1 MLIGLFMAGVILL
14 IYQLAPSYFYRSI
27 FKDVSEE
34 IANLST
40 GSKLSVLR
48 SFRGVNGKYH
58 TLDNPN
64 FVLLVTRVLGENSFT
79 KLAALHPRVHAPP
92 LNVSSVLLLNA
103 EKVILD
109 EGVVLRQS
117 ATEINVLPFVS
128 FEFKEIRNLIS
139 SKSDSIEYYKR
150 SILGANLYGGRLCPT
165 KDEFLTVLMANQEC
179 HPMSDKSILEY
190 LIKPHSSFWTLRIF
204 EDFYSLLSPEKYR
217 KNSSLGFNLLKA
229 MTLGKGRVSEDI
241 YVVNFLKINNIIN
254 FSVAHNYE
262 IEGDE
267 NWLVLNDEV
276 VLPYSIETRKNDDG
290 FYRLRFR
297 MTSELYELL
306 DKAETF
312 TLKLKKKGK
321 SKPTEFTIPMHTFA
335 EPFAELKRLSTK

>member
-150 SILGANLYGGRLCPT
+150 SILGVC
-165 KDEFLTVLMANQEC
+165 
-179 HPMSDKSILEY
+179 
-190 LIKPHSSFWTLRIF
+190 
-204 EDFYSLLSPEKYR
+204 
-217 KNSSLGFNLLKA
+217 
-229 MTLGKGRVSEDI
+229 RV
-241 YVVNFLKINNIIN
+241 
-254 FSVAHNYE
+254 
-262 IEGDE
+262 
-267 NWLVLNDEV
+267 
-276 VLPYSIETRKNDDG
+276 
-290 FYRLRFR
+290 
-297 MTSELYELL
+297 
-306 DKAETF
+306 
-312 TLKLKKKGK
+312 
-321 SKPTEFTIPMHTFA
+321 
-335 EPFAELKRLSTK
+335 